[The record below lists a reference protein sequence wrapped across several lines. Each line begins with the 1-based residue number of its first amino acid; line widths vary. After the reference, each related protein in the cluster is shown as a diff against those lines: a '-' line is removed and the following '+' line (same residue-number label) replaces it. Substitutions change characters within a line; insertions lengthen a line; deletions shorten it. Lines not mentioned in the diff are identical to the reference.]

1 MYILVSPSIRGMCVV
16 ATKNRFFAVHPHNIL
31 INPSVA
37 AATAILPCPA
47 TILIRK

>member
-16 ATKNRFFAVHPHNIL
+16 ATQNRFFAVHPHNIW

-37 AATAILPCPA
+37 GATANLPCPA
-47 TILIRK
+47 PIPIRK